1 MSVLTSIAN
10 WRSDI
15 VNFRKE
21 VEEVKRLGKLRQYRN
36 AIKMFE
42 RSKKRIDAHEG
53 FFALIFKIFNF
64 NSYRLFIQISKSITE
79 WKSIVERVSKLI
91 QMAREQM
98 TLALSDPLQVESIEK
113 ALSLY
118 SQANKLID
126 DTALDDELQQCNVEC
141 RKRNKFKYLLEVAK
155 QYIGE
160 GKFQRALVD
169 LTEAQKL
176 YDTNFLTTEIN
187 NCKSNIQLEIQYEA
201 QLVNI
206 RKAAQKGSFSEAIS
220 LLEIALT
227 KFSNSDGLA
236 LKAKLDRIVKG
247 RFYFLE
253 GLKAENANHYSLA
266 ESLYLKA
273 IKELPELTESKIRLA
288 VILIKTFD
296 YSKAIFELQDLQSE
310 RANYLRGF
318 AYAKQGKFKETNKAW
333 QACKNSKFQ
342 KQTLSLKTLIQQHQA
357 QAILKIE
364 NYINEGKL
372 AEAELES
379 QSFLQI
385 YGINEIVQ
393 NNLEKHIQPCLAQK
407 QWETYDWKA
416 IYSKSEQDWRN
427 KLDIESLHNWAVATY
442 YYALENSK
450 LLPDLILAWSTAL
463 ANFDADPAIKDLL
476 WLRNSFVSFE
486 ELRITLIQLIENLLN
501 VVKDKDLNQYLLLR
515 DMYRKEMIF
524 LKLISDSSAIGLK
537 ANQLTICPSCF
548 EYYKQIFPRHSFPQ
562 KDWATLY
569 TTWGDAVAACLDGDV
584 VRAIQIKPSS
594 AAISDLEKL
603 AQNIVFYYESCYHLK
618 NLDWKKSF
626 APLQQIKSEL
636 QERKDWQEGINK
648 LCIEQR
654 QNINELQDHLKFA
667 QFWYELIGS
676 QAAKSYL
683 TEYKAE
689 AIREQLAADKISFEK
704 ALEELKRLKVI
715 DTNNPILI
723 ELIDRVET
731 SIEFQEIERLF
742 KLNRI
747 DDVVIKAKR
756 SRHENIR
763 RSVLDIILEIL
774 TNGIKSYSLS
784 RQDIYQL
791 GQWAYAISPNDP
803 DLQSLYVNLGL
814 V

>member
-1 MSVLTSIAN
+1 MNIFSRIAN
-10 WRSDI
+10 RVGSIVDI
-15 VNFRKE
+15 KRD
-21 VEEVKRLGKLRQYRN
+21 VEEAKRLAGLRKYRSAINILDNLIERDHTSEWSIGYSVQQLFVDNPRDIYLLSQDWKL
-36 AIKMFE
+36 
-42 RSKKRIDAHEG
+42 
-53 FFALIFKIFNF
+53 
-64 NSYRLFIQISKSITE
+64 T
-79 WKSIVERVSKLI
+79 VERADTLI
-91 QMAREQM
+91 KTAREQM
-98 TLALSDPLQVESIEK
+98 SFASSDPLQVESIEK

-126 DTALDDELQQCNVEC
+126 EIALDGEIKKCNLEYH
-141 RKRNKFKYLLEVAK
+141 KRNRFKYLLGVAK
-155 QYIGE
+155 QYIGKGE
-160 GKFQRALVD
+160 FQRALVD

-187 NCKSNIQLEIQYEA
+187 NCKSNVQLEIQFKA

-206 RKAAQKGSFSEAIS
+206 RKAAQEGSFSEAIL
-220 LLEIALT
+220 LLETALT

-253 GLKAENANHYSLA
+253 GLKAENSNHYSLA
-266 ESLYLKA
+266 ESFYLNA

-296 YSKAIFELQDLQSE
+296 YSKAIFELRDLQTE

-318 AYAKQGKFKETNKAW
+318 AYAKQGKFKETHKAW

-342 KQTLSLKTLIQQHQA
+342 EQILSLKTLIQQHQA

-364 NYINEGKL
+364 NYVNEGKL
-372 AEAELES
+372 SEAELES
-379 QSFLQI
+379 QSFLQN
-385 YGINEIVQ
+385 YGIHEIVQ
-393 NNLEKHIQPCLAQK
+393 NNLEKYIQPCLAQT
-407 QWETYDWKA
+407 QWKTHDWQS
-416 IYSKSEQDWRN
+416 IHSKFEQDWRN

-450 LLPDLILAWSTAL
+450 LLPDLILVWSTAL

-486 ELRITLIQLIENLLN
+486 ELRITLIQLIEDLLN
-501 VVKDKDLNQYLLLR
+501 VVKDKDLNHYLLLR

-537 ANQLTICPSCF
+537 ANQLTISPSCF
-548 EYYKQIFPRHSFPQ
+548 EYYKQIFPRYSFPQ

-569 TTWGDAVAACLDGDV
+569 TTWGDAVAACLDSDV

-603 AQNIVFYYESCYHLK
+603 AQNIVLYYESCYHLK

-636 QERKDWQEGINK
+636 QKQKDWQEEINK

-667 QFWYELIGS
+667 QFWYELVSS

-683 TEYKAE
+683 TEFKAE
-689 AIREQLAADKISFEK
+689 EIRERLAADKISFEK
-704 ALEELKRLKVI
+704 ALKELSKLRII
-715 DTNNPILI
+715 DQKNPILI
-723 ELIDRVET
+723 ELIDRVEI
-731 SIEFQEIERLF
+731 SIEFQEIQRLF
-742 KLNRI
+742 KQNRI
-747 DDVVIKAKR
+747 EDVITKAKR
-756 SRHENIR
+756 SRHESIR
-763 RSVLDIILEIL
+763 TSVLDIISEIL
-774 TNGIKSYSLS
+774 VDGIRRKSLS
-784 RQDIYQL
+784 GHDIYQL
-791 GQWAYAISPNDP
+791 GKWAYAISPNDP
-803 DLQSLYVNLGL
+803 DLQSLYINLGL